1 MIHGEEI
8 INLNDLREKLLNLGP
23 EERRIMFYLIRHIF
37 NRITI
42 LKSIESRYR
51 KRFLMNVNY
60 SNNLIEINVRKLRI
74 KKGAPNVIKIFNNKI
89 FFIIDDKEYE
99 HKIRTLF
106 DLYVLGL
113 LLKSSHLKYKE
124 IIYMKTDFPKEAL
137 VIT

>member
-99 HKIRTLF
+99 HKIHTLF

-113 LLKSSHLKYKE
+113 LLKSSLLKYKE
-124 IIYMKTDFPKEAL
+124 IIYMKTDFPKDAL

>member
-1 MIHGEEI
+1 MISDDI
-8 INLNDLREKLLNLGP
+8 IVLSDLREKLLSLGP

-74 KKGAPNVIKIFNNKI
+74 KKGAPNAIKIFNNKI
-89 FFIIDDKEYE
+89 FFVIDDKEYE

-113 LLKSSHLKYKE
+113 LIRSSPLKYKE
-124 IIYMKTDFPKEAL
+124 IIYMKIDFPKDAL